1 MDIVMCE
8 INVNINEMRGKS
20 RDIEI
25 SDISVECD
33 DGDDSG
39 ENITVSFDI
48 DVEEIIDNYGD
59 EYIKHHRLSP
69 QHIVSFFDNIIR
81 ESDIFMIKNNL
92 TKHHKELLKRLAE

>member
-1 MDIVMCE
+1 MDNVMCE

-20 RDIEI
+20 RDSEI

-48 DVEEIIDNYGD
+48 DVEEIIDSYGD
-59 EYIKHHRLSP
+59 EYIKHYRSSP
-69 QHIVSFFDNIIR
+69 QHIVSFFDNIVR
-81 ESDIFMIKNNL
+81 ESDLYAIKNNL
-92 TKHHKELLKRLAE
+92 NEHHKEILRKLLD